1 MIISLLSI
9 GLISILGQVVLLR
22 ELNVA
27 FYGVELIYL
36 IALGIWLFW
45 TAMGALVGRRAY
57 LPSHT
62 HIALLFMIF
71 GIILPIEVLFIR
83 ASRLLFGGVA
93 GAYLP
98 FLQQITVAVISLL
111 PAGIMSGLLFQW
123 AAKIYVNK
131 RITLAIAYSIES
143 AGGLAGGLLATLFLT
158 WEIQNCSIALVCSL
172 IAAGTP
178 IFFLKDSIISLL
190 RWIALTF
197 AALFFALIWISPQ
210 IDREMSTWN
219 HPHLL
224 ESRDSP
230 YGRITLTSLHNQIA
244 VFENDAL
251 AFETEGTDAEYF
263 CHLAALQHPNP
274 RRVLILGGGVEGII
288 REIAQHKPDLIDY
301 VELNPVML
309 NLASGHLPDDI
320 QKSLKEP
327 NVHITFA
334 DPRRFLRDSGAY
346 DLILIGMPEP
356 ASGQANRFYTREF
369 FEQCAG
375 KLNPGG
381 ILGFR
386 LRSAENIWTP
396 PLMRRTVSIYGALAS
411 VFPET
416 LFLPGTTNVVTA
428 SRNPLPRTPELM
440 SRRFQDR
447 KITTRLISPKYI
459 KYLFTN
465 DRFFEIG
472 AILKRETAPPNTDV
486 RPVCYQYAFMI
497 WLSKFFP
504 RISLIDFSSLSNKV
518 ETQSVLPLLVWFI
531 FPLVFLISRF
541 FPNWRRILLIA
552 VAGFLGMVLETVL
565 ILSYQVKCGV
575 LYQDIGILLMSFMGG
590 LALGALA
597 IHMLMARMPDKRSVA
612 RWYGV
617 GLIAGFCLLCVVITT
632 KISMSA
638 LIGLGQTSVLLAAAG
653 FCVAGIF
660 AHASLHKI
668 KDQRSIISPLYAA
681 DLIGGCFGSLI
692 GSFILIPI
700 FGMDVTTKGM
710 LILSVFSL
718 ILV

>member
-27 FYGVELIYL
+27 FYGIELIYL

-45 TAMGALVGRRAY
+45 TAVGALVGRRAF

-71 GIILPIEVLFIR
+71 GFILPIDVVFIR
-83 ASRLLFGGVA
+83 ASRFLFGGVP

-98 FLQQITVAVISLL
+98 FLEQLTVAVISLF
-111 PAGIMSGLLFQW
+111 PAGFMSGLLFQW

-131 RITLAIAYSIES
+131 RITVAVAYSIES

-158 WEIQNCSIALVCSL
+158 WEIQNCSIAFICSL

-178 IFFLKDSIISLL
+178 ILFLRDSIISLL

-197 AALFFALIWISPQ
+197 AALFIVLIWISPQ
-210 IDREMSTWN
+210 IDREMNTWN

-230 YGRITLTSLHNQIA
+230 YGRITITSLHNQIA

-251 AFETEGTDAEYF
+251 SFETEGTDAEYF

-274 RRVLILGGGVEGII
+274 QRILILGGGVEGII
-288 REIAQHKPDLIDY
+288 REIAQHKPKHIDY
-301 VELNPVML
+301 VELNPVLL
-309 NLASGHLPDDI
+309 NLASGHIHNDI
-320 QKSLKEP
+320 RKSLKEP

-356 ASGQANRFYTREF
+356 ASGQANRFYTQEF
-369 FEQCAG
+369 FAQCAER
-375 KLNPGG
+375 LNLGG
-381 ILGFR
+381 ILAFR
-386 LRSAENIWTP
+386 LRSAENIWTL
-396 PLMRRTVSIYGALAS
+396 PLARRTASITSALRS

-416 LFLPGTTNVVTA
+416 LFLPGTTNIVTA
-428 SRNPLPRTPELM
+428 SREPLPRGPEIM

-447 KITTRLISPKYI
+447 KITTRLVSPKYI

-465 DRFFEIG
+465 DRYFEIG
-472 AILKRETAPPNTDV
+472 NLLKRESAPPNTDV
-486 RPVCYQYAFMI
+486 RPACYRYAFMI

-504 RISLIDFSSLSNKV
+504 RISLIDLSSSIKLS
-518 ETQSVLPLLVWFI
+518 ETPSAIPFYAWLILPV
-531 FPLVFLISRF
+531 VFLISRF
-541 FPNWRRILLIA
+541 FPNWRRILLVA

-565 ILSYQVKCGV
+565 ILYYQVKCGV

-590 LALGALA
+590 LALGAL
-597 IHMLMARMPDKRSVA
+597 IIQKLTARMVYKKQRA
-612 RWYGV
+612 RWYGIA
-617 GLIAGFCLLCVVITT
+617 LIVGFCLLCVVIIT

-638 LIGLGQTSVLLAAAG
+638 IIGLAQTSVLLAAAG

-660 AHASLHKI
+660 AHASLYNI

-681 DLIGGCFGSLI
+681 DLFGGCVGSLI
-692 GSFILIPI
+692 GSLILIPI
-700 FGMDVTTKGM
+700 FGMDMTTKGM
-710 LILSVFSL
+710 LIMSVFSI

>member
-45 TAMGALVGRRAY
+45 TAMGALVGRRAF

-71 GIILPIEVLFIR
+71 GFILPIDVVFIR
-83 ASRLLFGGVA
+83 ASRFLFGGVP

-98 FLQQITVAVISLL
+98 FLQQIAVAVISLF
-111 PAGIMSGLLFQW
+111 PAGFMSGLLFQW

-131 RITLAIAYSIES
+131 RITVAVAYSIES

-158 WEIQNCSIALVCSL
+158 WEIQNCSIAFMCSL
-172 IAAGTP
+172 IAAGAP
-178 IFFLKDSIISLL
+178 IFFLRDNIISLL
-190 RWIALTF
+190 RWVALTF
-197 AALFFALIWISPQ
+197 AALFIALIWISPQ
-210 IDREMSTWN
+210 IDREMNTWN

-230 YGRITLTSLHNQIA
+230 YGRITITSLHNQIA

-251 AFETEGTDAEYF
+251 AFETEGIDAEYF

-288 REIAQHKPDLIDY
+288 REIAQHKPEHIDY

-309 NLASGHLPDDI
+309 DLASGRLGNGI
-320 QKSLKEP
+320 RKSLEKP
-327 NVHITFA
+327 NVHITFG

-346 DLILIGMPEP
+346 DLILVGMPEP
-356 ASGQANRFYTREF
+356 ASGQANRFYTQEF
-369 FEQCAG
+369 FAQCAER
-375 KLNPGG
+375 LNPGG
-381 ILGFR
+381 ILAFR

-396 PLMRRTVSIYGALAS
+396 PLTRRTASIISALAS
-411 VFPET
+411 VFPEI
-416 LFLPGTTNVVTA
+416 LFLPGTTNIVTA
-428 SRNPLPRTPELM
+428 SRTPLPRNPDIM

-447 KITTRLISPKYI
+447 RIVTKLISPKYI

-465 DRFFEIG
+465 DRYFEIG
-472 AILKRETAPPNTDV
+472 NLLKRETAPPNTDV
-486 RPVCYQYAFMI
+486 KPVCYQYAFMI

-504 RISLIDFSSLSNKV
+504 RISLIDFSSFIKYS
-518 ETQSVLPLLVWFI
+518 ETQSAVPFYAWIILPV
-531 FPLVFLISRF
+531 VFLISRF
-541 FPNWRRILLIA
+541 FPNWRRILLVAI
-552 VAGFLGMVLETVL
+552 AGFLGMVLETVL
-565 ILSYQVKCGV
+565 ILYYQVKCGV

-590 LALGALA
+590 LALGALT
-597 IHMLMARMPDKRSVA
+597 IHMLMARILDTKRGA
-612 RWYGV
+612 HWYSV
-617 GLIAGFCLLCVVITT
+617 GLVAGFCLLCVVIST

-660 AHASLHKI
+660 AYASLHKI

-681 DLIGGCFGSLI
+681 DLIGGCFGSLL
-692 GSFILIPI
+692 GSLILIPI
-700 FGMDVTTKGM
+700 FGMDVSTKGM
-710 LILSVFSL
+710 LIMSVFSL
-718 ILV
+718 LLV